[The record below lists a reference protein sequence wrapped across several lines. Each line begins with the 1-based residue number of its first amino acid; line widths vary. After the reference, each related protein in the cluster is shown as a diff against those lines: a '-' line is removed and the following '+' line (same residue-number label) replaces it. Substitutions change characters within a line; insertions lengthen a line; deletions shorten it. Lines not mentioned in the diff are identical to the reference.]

1 MRGYNIEP
9 IGPSAPREEDSN
21 DVGDAP
27 YRVIIVSGD
36 RGAPICSVV
45 DVLKGMSLVND
56 PADDPQPSLAPGRRP
71 PPVRASFSR
80 QVHRSRSRLADS
92 DHNASVAGP
101 VGSNGV
107 PLGERVYSIPE
118 SMVRVSMAV
127 PTGLPS
133 PEATP
138 LPVIP
143 LIVLCITLMGEF
155 LSANVSTPWA
165 LFLVESFETF
175 EAGDVGLWTGI
186 LVSVFF
192 IAQFLTSLIW
202 SSLAE
207 RFGRR
212 IVLVTSLVG
221 SGLTCI
227 AFGMSKSFSF
237 AITIRLLQ
245 GAFGGAVGVARGSVA
260 SISDSTN
267 EAQAYAILGFCWGLG
282 GVTGAIIGG
291 VFERPAKKWDLFA
304 HLPVF
309 VEFPYLLPTLVAAS
323 ITISGG
329 LLALTLDRDGGPRSG
344 LGTSNTEGIDAV
356 ETGVYSVEHSPVR
369 RLNESSVLRGDSAL
383 EAPLIDNYGTMSN
396 VEQTEVNRLGVP
408 FGERTWT
415 LSSAVSGNS
424 GYGEPYR
431 SRFGNG
437 LRHRFSTVSLV
448 AAARRRAGIDE
459 GIHTMNEPEG
469 QEPRLVER
477 MVMANE
483 LTVTSIG
490 DLWVASALTMEM
502 EDDDPGE
509 FDYQP
514 TPCGDSAAITL
525 NTARAV
531 PIAEHRARSV
541 SATRRVAPLG
551 NGSVLSRDN
560 RPYSH
565 SLSADNSISRL
576 QLNPYPPI
584 FQNTGLRSPS
594 PGFDAPDTS
603 GVAAGNVINVDILQ
617 PIIEGKPVGYESQ
630 SSESTIPSQFSQL
643 PLVIIFQYGLL
654 ALHSTVHDQVFM
666 SYIVSKTTQGG
677 LGLDAGDF
685 AQLIAMMCLAQI
697 FYQFYLYPTMGPPLG
712 RFSHLSMFRIGA
724 LLLMFS
730 YISVILVRPLAE
742 SGASEEMVMA
752 ALTLSTAIRYCG
764 ITFSYTAVTV
774 LLNYMCTPQTVGLAN
789 GLAQSVVSLA
799 RFIGPI
805 LGGYLWSFSTHADP
819 EGYGFGFWFCG
830 VFCVLALLH
839 SFTLH

>member
-1 MRGYNIEP
+1 
-9 IGPSAPREEDSN
+9 
-21 DVGDAP
+21 
-27 YRVIIVSGD
+27 
-36 RGAPICSVV
+36 
-45 DVLKGMSLVND
+45 MSLVNE

-71 PPVRASFSR
+71 PPVRVSFSG
-80 QVHRSRSRLADS
+80 QVRRSRSRLTNAD
-92 DHNASVAGP
+92 NVAP
-101 VGSNGV
+101 
-107 PLGERVYSIPE
+107 GEST
-118 SMVRVSMAV
+118 VRMSMAV

-175 EAGDVGLWTGI
+175 EPGDVGLWTGI
-186 LVSVFF
+186 LVSAFF
-192 IAQFLTSLIW
+192 IAQFLTSLLW

-207 RFGRR
+207 RFVRR

-227 AFGMSKSFSF
+227 AFGMSKSFGY

-260 SISDSTN
+260 LISDSTN

-282 GVTGAIIGG
+282 GVAGAIIGG
-291 VFERPAKKWDLFA
+291 VFESPAKKWDLFA
-304 HLPVF
+304 QLPVF

-344 LGTSNTEGIDAV
+344 LGALNTECIDAV
-356 ETGVYSVEHSPVR
+356 ETGVCSIEHSPVR
-369 RLNESSVLRGDSAL
+369 RLNESSVLRGTSAL
-383 EAPLIDNYGTMSN
+383 EAPLTDNYGTMRN
-396 VEQTEVNRLGVP
+396 AEQTEVNRLGVP

-415 LSSAVSGNS
+415 LSSAVSGSS

-437 LRHRFSTVSLV
+437 FRHRFSTASLV
-448 AAARRRAGIDE
+448 AAARCRAGIDE
-459 GIHTMNEPEG
+459 DVHTMNEPEG
-469 QEPRLVER
+469 QEPRLAER

-502 EDDDPGE
+502 EDDDLGE
-509 FDYQP
+509 FDDQ
-514 TPCGDSAAITL
+514 TAPCGDSAAITV
-525 NTARAV
+525 NTARAA
-531 PIAEHRARSV
+531 PITEHRARSV
-541 SATRRVAPLG
+541 SAARRVAPLG

-560 RPYSH
+560 RSYSL
-565 SLSADNSISRL
+565 SLSADNGVSRL
-576 QLNPYPPI
+576 QLNSNPAI

-594 PGFDAPDTS
+594 PGFDVSDTS
-603 GVAAGNVINVDILQ
+603 GITAGNATNVDVLQ
-617 PIIEGKPVGYESQ
+617 PIIEGKPVGHESQ
-630 SSESTIPSQFSQL
+630 GSESTKPSQFSQL

-666 SYIVSKTTQGG
+666 SYVVSKPIQGG
-677 LGLDAGDF
+677 LGLNAGDF
-685 AQLIAMMCLAQI
+685 SQLIAMMCLAQI
-697 FYQFYLYPTMGPPLG
+697 FYQFYFYPMMGPPLG

-724 LLLMFS
+724 LLLTFS
-730 YISVILVRPLAE
+730 YISVILVRPLAK
-742 SGASEEMVMA
+742 SGVSEEIVMA
-752 ALTLSTAIRYCG
+752 ALT
-764 ITFSYTAVTV
+764 
-774 LLNYMCTPQTVGLAN
+774 
-789 GLAQSVVSLA
+789 
-799 RFIGPI
+799 
-805 LGGYLWSFSTHADP
+805 FST
-819 EGYGFGFWFCG
+819 
-830 VFCVLALLH
+830 
-839 SFTLH
+839 